1 MTKEWG
7 EGRQEDTQAPC
18 LPTQCSGESIPDLKW
33 GEGQK
38 RHPSRAG
45 LEGKEVGSLH
55 WGDREGVQA
64 GFGQASMHLPLCIQ
78 LCSSGSLTM
87 FQTPSQEPLLSSMHP
102 CWVPSKRTIWRE

>member
-1 MTKEWG
+1 MG
-7 EGRQEDTQAPC
+7 GGGRQENTQAPS
-18 LPTQCSGESIPDLKW
+18 LTTQYSEESIPDLNW

-38 RHPSRAG
+38 RHHPPRTG
-45 LEGKEVGSLH
+45 LEGKEVGSLR

-87 FQTPSQEPLLSSMHP
+87 FQTPSQEPLLSPMHP
-102 CWVPSKRTIWRE
+102 RWVPSKRTIWRE